1 MHTGGRGASGGH
13 GKGIAAALMRKRKE
27 RHSDIMARTERHP
40 RVNTDR
46 RPMASGPP
54 GRQAYRVVHMF
65 SWTDTRVHAGTHVK
79 HGEESNTE

>member
-27 RHSDIMARTERHP
+27 RHSDIMARTERH
-40 RVNTDR
+40 
-46 RPMASGPP
+46 
-54 GRQAYRVVHMF
+54 MF

-79 HGEESNTE
+79 HGEEPNTE